1 MTPVPATQP
10 LKPLRVARLDA
21 SMLARECQEQVS
33 ALAALAGMCRPDATL
48 TNDEW
53 MSLLDPIA
61 EQLRVLRE
69 MLDHGLDTA
78 EHHLVRADR

>member
-1 MTPVPATQP
+1 MPTVPATQP
-10 LKPLRVARLDA
+10 LHIARIDA
-21 SMLARECQEQVS
+21 SMLARICQEQVS

-78 EHHLVRADR
+78 ESHLVRVDCQ

>member
-1 MTPVPATQP
+1 MPPVPATQP
-10 LKPLRVARLDA
+10 LHIARIDA
-21 SMLARECQEQVS
+21 SMLARICQEQVA

-78 EHHLVRADR
+78 ESHLVRVDRQ